1 MRRSL
6 ARRALF
12 VLTSHG
18 ELGDTGRP
26 TGFHLGETS
35 LPWQKLTRAGYQ
47 VDLASVDGGRP
58 PMVGHDPAEPAEV
71 AFLADPAV
79 RAALDTTIAAGQV
92 DPRGYH
98 LVYFVGGHG
107 GMWDFRGNPVLQGIA
122 RSVYEAGGV
131 IAAICHG
138 PAVLVDLELS
148 DGRPLLKGRYLTSFP
163 KVDEAARGLD
173 AVVPFC
179 LQSALED
186 NGAIYSCGPDKLAHV
201 VTDGRLVTAQN
212 PASVDRLADSLV
224 EAWTGL
230 EADA

>member
-1 MRRSL
+1 M
-6 ARRALF
+6 RRALF

-18 ELGDTGRP
+18 ELGETGRP

-35 LPWQKLTRAGYQ
+35 LPWQKLTEAGHQ
-47 VDLASVDGGRP
+47 IDLASVEGGRP

-79 RAALDTTIAAGQV
+79 QTALDTTIPAARV
-92 DPRGYH
+92 DPSAYS

-107 GMWDFRGNPVLQGIA
+107 GMWDFRGNPLLQAIA

-131 IAAICHG
+131 VAAICHG

-148 DGRPLLKGRYLTSFP
+148 DGSRLVVGKRVTAFP
-163 KVDEAARGLD
+163 KVDEAVRGLD
-173 AVVPFC
+173 TVVPFC

-186 NGAIYSCGPDKLAHV
+186 NGAFYSSGPDKVGHV
-201 VTDGRLVTAQN
+201 VTDGRLITGQN
-212 PASVDRLADSLV
+212 PASAAQLADSLV
-224 EAWTGL
+224 ETWAGP
-230 EADA
+230 EA

>member
-6 ARRALF
+6 SRRALF
-12 VLTSHG
+12 ILTSHG

-35 LPWQKLTRAGYQ
+35 LPWQRLTRAGYQ
-47 VDLASVDGGRP
+47 VDLASTEGGRP
-58 PMVGHDPAEPAEV
+58 PMVGHDPSAPAEI

-79 RAALDTTIAAGQV
+79 RAALDTTIPAEQV
-92 DPRGYH
+92 DPGRYD

-107 GMWDFRGNPVLQGIA
+107 GMWDFRGNPALHAIG
-122 RSVYEAGGV
+122 RSVYEEGGL

-148 DGRPLLKGRYLTSFP
+148 DGSRLVAGKRLTAFP
-163 KVDEAARGLD
+163 RADEAARELD

-179 LQSALED
+179 LQSALEN
-186 NGAIYSCGPDKLAHV
+186 NGAIYSCGPDKAAHV
-201 VTDGRLVTAQN
+201 VTDGRLLTGQN
-212 PASVDRLADSLV
+212 PASAAWLADCLV
-224 EAWTGL
+224 EACSV
-230 EADA
+230 A